1 MRKKRTQTCPLVKKD
16 WLILRQTLFKT
27 TIMNEITLTIYGDN
41 METVRT
47 KQPLMHNF
55 KVKRK
60 TVLTAF

>member
-27 TIMNEITLTIYGDN
+27 TIMNEITLTIYGDY